1 MAVLLRVPHSN
12 LMIDE
17 KIIRIIEELKLEPLP
32 IEGGYFRQTYI
43 CEEILKR
50 EQLPIRY
57 KQNHSFG
64 TVIYYMLEKNR
75 FPVSMLH
82 KLKTDEIYHF
92 YLGDPV
98 TILLLFPELASQQ
111 ITMGSD
117 ILSGQ
122 KVQVLVPKDTWQ
134 AVILKPGSSFA
145 LMGTSMAPGYE
156 DEDISFALREEVLL
170 QYPSEREI
178 IIKTTPPKKRTSKV

>member
-1 MAVLLRVPHSN
+1 MN
-12 LMIDE
+12 N
-17 KIIRIIEELKLEPLP
+17 KIIEKIIEELKLEPLP
-32 IEGGYFRQTYI
+32 IEGGYFRQTYKR
-43 CEEILKR
+43 EEFLIP

-98 TILLLFPELASQQ
+98 TIFLLFPELSSQH

-117 ILSGQ
+117 ILGGQ

-134 AVILKPGSSFA
+134 AVILKPESNFA
-145 LMGTSMAPGYE
+145 LMGTSMAPGYK
-156 DEDISFALREEVLL
+156 DEDITFALREELLL
-170 QYPSEREI
+170 QYPSEREN
-178 IIKTTPPKKRTSKV
+178 IIKTTPPRKHT

>member
-1 MAVLLRVPHSN
+1 MAVLQHVLHSN
-12 LMIDE
+12 LMTDVIIK
-17 KIIRIIEELKLEPLP
+17 KIIKELKLEPLP

-43 CEEILKR
+43 CEEILKT

-57 KQNHSFG
+57 KQDHSFG

-92 YLGDPV
+92 YLGDPA
-98 TILLLFPELASQQ
+98 TILLLFPEKSSQH
-111 ITMGSD
+111 ITIGSD

-122 KVQVLVPKDTWQ
+122 QVQVLVPKDTWQ
-134 AVILKPGSSFA
+134 AVILEPGSRFA
-145 LMGTSMAPGYE
+145 LMGTSMAPGYK
-156 DEDISFALREEVLL
+156 DEDIKFALREELLL
-170 QYPSEREI
+170 QYPSERED
-178 IIKTTPPKKRTSKV
+178 IIKTTLPRKRTSKV

>member
-1 MAVLLRVPHSN
+1 MT
-12 LMIDE
+12 DE
-17 KIIRIIEELKLEPLP
+17 IINKIIKELKLEPLP

-43 CEEILKR
+43 CEEILKP

-57 KQNHSFG
+57 KQSHPMG
-64 TVIYYMLEKNR
+64 TAIYYMLEKNK

-82 KLKTDEIYHF
+82 KLQTDEIYHF

-98 TILLLFPELASQQ
+98 TIFLLFPELSSQH

-117 ILSGQ
+117 ILGGQ

-134 AVILKPGSSFA
+134 AMILMPGSNFA
-145 LMGTSMAPGYE
+145 LMGTSMAPGYK
-156 DEDISFALREEVLL
+156 DEDITFASREELLL
-170 QYPSEREI
+170 QYPSEREN
-178 IIKTTPPKKRTSKV
+178 IIKTTPPGKRTSKA

>member
-1 MAVLLRVPHSN
+1 MT
-12 LMIDE
+12 DE
-17 KIIRIIEELKLEPLP
+17 IIKKIIEELKLEPLP

-43 CEEILKR
+43 CEEILEP

-57 KQNHSFG
+57 KQNHSLG
-64 TVIYYMLEKNR
+64 TAIYFMLEKNR

-98 TILLLFPELASQQ
+98 TILLLFPEKSSQRV
-111 ITMGSD
+111 TMGSD
-117 ILSGQ
+117 IMSGQ

-134 AVILKPGSSFA
+134 AVILEPVSSFA
-145 LMGTSMAPGYE
+145 LMGTSMAPGYR
-156 DEDISFALREEVLL
+156 DEDITFALREELLL
-170 QYPSEREI
+170 QYPSEREN
-178 IIKTTPPKKRTSKV
+178 IIKTTLPRERTSKV

>member
-1 MAVLLRVPHSN
+1 MT
-12 LMIDE
+12 DE
-17 KIIRIIEELKLEPLP
+17 ITNKIIEELKLEPLP

-43 CEEILKR
+43 CEEIL
-50 EQLPIRY
+50 EPDQLPIRY
-57 KQNHSFG
+57 EQNHSLG

-82 KLKTDEIYHF
+82 KLKTDEMYHF

-98 TILLLFPELASQQ
+98 TILLLFPELSSQH

-117 ILSGQ
+117 ILNGQ

-134 AVILKPGSSFA
+134 AVILNPGSNFA
-145 LMGTSMAPGYE
+145 LMGTSMAPGYK
-156 DEDISFALREEVLL
+156 DEDITFALREELLL
-170 QYPSEREI
+170 QYPSEHEN
-178 IIKTTPPKKRTSKV
+178 IIKSTPPKKRMSKA

>member
-1 MAVLLRVPHSN
+1 MT
-12 LMIDE
+12 DE
-17 KIIRIIEELKLEPLP
+17 IIKKIIEELKLEPLP
-32 IEGGYFRQTYI
+32 IEGGYFRQTYT
-43 CEEILKR
+43 CEEILKP

-98 TILLLFPELASQQ
+98 TILLLFPELSSQH

-117 ILSGQ
+117 ILCGQ

-134 AVILKPGSSFA
+134 AVILEPGSCFA
-145 LMGTSMAPGYE
+145 LMGTSMAPGYIY
-156 DEDISFALREEVLL
+156 EDITFALREELLL
-170 QYPSEREI
+170 QYPSEREE
-178 IIKTTPPKKRTSKV
+178 IIKTTPSRKRTSKV

>member
-1 MAVLLRVPHSN
+1 MN
-12 LMIDE
+12 N
-17 KIIRIIEELKLEPLP
+17 KIIKKIIKELKLEPLP
-32 IEGGYFRQTYI
+32 IEGGYFRQTYQ
-43 CEEILKR
+43 CEEFLGP

-64 TVIYYMLEKNR
+64 TVIYYMLEKNQ

-98 TILLLFPELASQQ
+98 TILLLFPDFSSQQ
-111 ITMGSD
+111 VTMGSD
-117 ILSGQ
+117 ILSSQ

-134 AVILKPGSSFA
+134 AVILKPGSNFA
-145 LMGTSMAPGYE
+145 LMGISMAPGYE
-156 DEDISFALREEVLL
+156 NEDVSFALREELLL
-170 QYPSEREI
+170 QYPSEHEN
-178 IIKTTPPKKRTSKV
+178 IIKTTQPRKHTFKV

>member
-1 MAVLLRVPHSN
+1 MT
-12 LMIDE
+12 DE
-17 KIIRIIEELKLEPLP
+17 IIKKIIEGLKLEPLP

-43 CEEILKR
+43 CEEILKP
-50 EQLPIRY
+50 EQLPTRY
-57 KQNHSFG
+57 KQKHSFG

-75 FPVSMLH
+75 FPFSMLH

-98 TILLLFPELASQQ
+98 IIFLLFPGLPCQH

-117 ILSGQ
+117 ILLGQ

-134 AVILKPGSSFA
+134 SVILKLGSNFA
-145 LMGTSMAPGYE
+145 LMGTSMAPGYKN
-156 DEDISFALREEVLL
+156 EDITFALREELLL

-178 IIKTTPPKKRTSKV
+178 IIKTTPPRKRTSKV